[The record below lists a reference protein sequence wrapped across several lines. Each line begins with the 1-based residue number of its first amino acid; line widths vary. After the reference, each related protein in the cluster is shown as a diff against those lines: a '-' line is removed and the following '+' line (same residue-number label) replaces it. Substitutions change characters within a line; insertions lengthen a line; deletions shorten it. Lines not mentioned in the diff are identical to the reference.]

1 MEYRS
6 FTLRLTEDETQALG
20 KLKKLLGNKTDTAI
34 IRQIINS
41 YESLYNELNKTGQ
54 DNSRL
59 TAELSLLKK
68 EVGAFLDAFN
78 ALKTIQKK

>member
-1 MEYRS
+1 MERS
-6 FTLRLTEDETQALG
+6 FTLRLSDRESDAL
-20 KLKKLLGNKTDTAI
+20 KELKNILGNKTDTAI
-34 IRQIINS
+34 IRQVINS
-41 YESLYNELNKTGQ
+41 YKSLYNELNKTEQ